1 MKFNTKIVLLLAL
14 VASGFCESVV
24 AQTLRLREQGSNSRR
39 VSVQVGQTITVEVFG
54 ELTGVEAAGFS
65 LFVTVPENAFQ
76 VVDQRPPDSDGAQIG
91 VQPFIQGPL
100 FQGAGEQANAL
111 IPETESIA
119 STFVGQQL
127 EYAVVIG
134 GAGNRVRTGSG
145 VLATFQLLCIQ
156 PIDNG
161 QINIEDNAVLETRLV
176 LSDGISERR
185 FITTQGM
192 EISVTGLELRD
203 IPDVILL
210 PGQADST
217 QIGRL
222 SDYVQATRPSV
233 SADSIEWSFEP
244 SDLDSLIIEVDPV
257 TKAVIITP
265 LEGWSGRQR
274 IVWTATE
281 PASAVRPGAPILFAT
296 EITEIVVNNP
306 PMFLVE
312 RGPDRVRR
320 DTVSFLEDAYSFLP
334 ETTPNSRKAF
344 NYGDLDLIIEDPDVI
359 DPQDELRF
367 AVLSFGGFNRDVQLS
382 ATVVGETHE
391 LLIWSVRDFTGVDSL
406 RVLATDGLRG
416 GTDTLIVVV
425 EVAPVPDPPIF
436 TLDVEERQPKITR
449 GGTKTYL
456 LPDIVNDVDTPVDSL
471 VFSWIDDP
479 GGNFTVDTTR
489 TGNGLEISIKGKAD
503 FSGDGRISFYVITSE
518 GLDDTMALFFTSSE
532 ALPPSLIQNEIK
544 ITISPGGDPQR
555 EQLDGFVNDPD
566 NTHDE
571 LQWIVPPGSNSDIG
585 IDEVRELSVGAPL
598 KFIGYEEVL
607 LTVSDPGG
615 QGDQLK
621 LRIYSSDGD
630 PVSGGL
636 PDFIFD
642 RGETDRSIDLD
653 SYYHDSDNSDN
664 EMFWE
669 RLNTFDQ
676 NNLEVDIDPITHGIT
691 LFVPETAAFGTE
703 TVVFRVTSP
712 EGTSANDTM
721 LVTIR
726 SGGGGS
732 PSDDFNLRAFPEDI
746 QVPVGAITEV
756 LNLNDFVLASGD
768 FSIESLA
775 WRVEIMSGNNSIPS
789 IREDNTVAVFGFS
802 SGTDTLLFTAQDSLG
817 RAQSSTAVVRVV
829 GENEVLRLLSIPDI
843 QFIAQQNFNDLQ
855 LNDFIEDKV
864 THPDSVISW
873 TYEPIGDQGS
883 LFVRVNTDNTVFA
896 TAADTLETLGVFVAR
911 NSEVGI
917 VGRDTVRV
925 IALDPSL
932 ANRQL
937 QEFPSVVFS
946 VGSADSTVALDE
958 FLPVEFLSADG
969 TALQA
974 NWMVSGQS
982 ITRPVIDTQA
992 PHLLRIESI
1001 GERVGVDS
1009 LTLTADIGGGFRATG
1024 TMAVTVIEAVD
1035 ESTLD
1040 LQVVPN
1046 PLDASFIDI
1055 FVIARRELAGTP
1067 NVIRS
1072 FETIDSTVAVR
1083 QIEEDLE
1090 GRGVLIWTGGIQLRA
1105 GASGIVNFEAQAFTA
1120 LGTNVGDT
1128 ASVKIAAVVAGKR
1141 AVLAH
1146 GGAGIDLA
1154 ADAVAGGTMVLLQV
1168 ADGQAAA
1175 ESENAELSLVHTVDI
1190 YPLGMRLDRPGH
1202 LAWDGTRQAG
1212 EGIYKYEN
1220 GAWRYLGASG
1230 QKVELT
1236 QLGRYGI
1243 LRDELPPELTIVA
1256 LPGAE
1261 QSELVGE
1268 AVDLGSGIDD
1278 TALRLWVNDEEASL
1292 TFDGETFRWQVPEK
1306 LAGVAYRLEIKV
1318 QDRAGNERVQRLAV
1332 GGFVLPQRAQLQAN
1346 FPNPFNPETTIPMLV
1361 AAGQG
1366 PVRLLIYNAAGQ
1378 QVRVLLDRP
1387 LSAGHHKIYWDGRD
1401 QAGRKMGSGV
1411 YLYRMET
1418 NTVAQTRSMT
1428 LLK

>member
-14 VASGFCESVV
+14 VASGFCATID
-24 AQTLRLREQGSNSRR
+24 AQTLRLREQGTNANR

-54 ELTGVEAAGFS
+54 ELAGVEAAGFS
-65 LFVTVPENAFQ
+65 LFVTVPEDAFQ
-76 VVDQRPPDSDGAQIG
+76 VVDQRPPGASGEQVG
-91 VQPFIQGPL
+91 VQPFIQGGL
-100 FQGAGEQANAL
+100 FQGAGEQLNYL

-119 STFVGQQL
+119 STFGGQQL
-127 EYAVVIG
+127 EYAAVIG

-145 VLATFQLLCIQ
+145 VLATFQVLCIQ

-161 QINIEDNAVLETRLV
+161 QINIEDNAILETRLV

-210 PGQADST
+210 PGQSDST

-222 SDYVQATRPSV
+222 TDYVQATRPSV
-233 SADSIEWSFEP
+233 AVDSIVWSFLP
-244 SDLDSLIIEVDPV
+244 TDLESIIIEIDPV
-257 TKAVIITP
+257 TKVVKITP

-274 IVWTATE
+274 ITWLATE
-281 PASAVRPGAPILFAT
+281 PESALISGGVALTTA
-296 EITEIVVNNP
+296 EISEIVVNNP
-306 PMFLVE
+306 PMFLIE
-312 RGPDRVRR
+312 RGPDGVRR
-320 DTVSFLEDAYSFLP
+320 DTVLFAEDEHSFLP

-359 DPQDELRF
+359 DPQDELRY
-367 AVLSFGGFNRDVQLS
+367 AVLSFGGFNNKEQLS

-391 LLIWSVRDFTGVDSL
+391 LLIWSVQDFTGVDSL

-416 GTDTLIVVV
+416 GTDTLLVVV

-436 TLDVEERQPKITR
+436 ILDVEERQPKITR

-456 LPDIVNDVDTPVDSL
+456 LPDLVTDVDTPVDSL
-471 VFSWIDDP
+471 VFSWVDDP
-479 GGNFTVDTTR
+479 GENFTVDTTR
-489 TGNGLEISIKGKAD
+489 TGNGLEITIKGKAD
-503 FSGDGRISFYVITSE
+503 FSGDGRISFHAIAPD
-518 GLDDTMALFFTSSE
+518 GLSDTMVLFFTSSE
-532 ALPPSLIQNEIK
+532 ALPPSLIKNEIK
-544 ITISPGGDPQR
+544 ITISPGGDPQL

-566 NTHDE
+566 NSPDE

-585 IDEVRELSVGAPL
+585 IDEDRQLSVSAPL

-621 LRIYSSDGD
+621 LRIYSSEGD
-630 PVSGGL
+630 PVAGGL
-636 PDFIFD
+636 PDFILD

-653 SYYHDSDNSDN
+653 NYYHDSDNADS
-664 EMFWE
+664 EIFWE
-669 RLNTFDQ
+669 KLNTFDQ
-676 NNLEVDIDPITHGIT
+676 NNLEVNVDPITHSIT

-703 TVVFRVTSP
+703 TVIFRVTSP

-726 SGGGGS
+726 AGGGGS
-732 PSDDFNLRAFPEDI
+732 PSDEFSLRAFPGDL
-746 QVPVGAITEV
+746 QVPLGSITEV
-756 LNLNDFVLASGD
+756 FNLNDFVLAAGD
-768 FSIESLA
+768 FPVESLS
-775 WRVEIMSGNNSIPS
+775 WRVEILAGNNSIPS
-789 IREDNTVAVFGFS
+789 IRDDKTVAVFGFS

-817 RAQSSTAVVRVV
+817 RTQSSTAVVKVF
-829 GENEVLRLLSIPDI
+829 GEDEVLRLLSIPDI
-843 QFIAQQNFNDLQ
+843 QFIAQQNFTGLQ
-855 LNDFIEDKV
+855 LADFIAD
-864 THPDSVISW
+864 TLAHPDSLVSW
-873 TYEPIGDQGS
+873 TYKPVGEQGS

-896 TAADTLETLGVFVAR
+896 TAADTIETLGVFIAR
-911 NSEVGI
+911 NNEMGV
-917 VGRDTVRV
+917 VGRDTVR
-925 IALDPSL
+925 ILALDPSL
-932 ANRQL
+932 ASRQL
-937 QEFPSVVFS
+937 QEFSPVVFS
-946 VGSADSTVALDE
+946 AGTADSTIVLDK
-958 FLPVEFLSADG
+958 FLPVDFLSADG
-969 TALQA
+969 TAPST
-974 NWMVSGQS
+974 NWAVSGQS

-992 PHLLRIESI
+992 PHLLRIDSI
-1001 GERVGVDS
+1001 GDRVGVDS
-1009 LTLTADIGGGFRATG
+1009 LTFTADIGGGFQATG
-1024 TMAVTVIEAVD
+1024 TMVVTVIEPVD

-1046 PLDASFIDI
+1046 PLDASFIDV
-1055 FVIARRELAGTP
+1055 FVVARRELAGTP

-1083 QIEEDLE
+1083 QIEEDLQ
-1090 GRGVLIWTGGIQLRA
+1090 GRGVLIWTGGIQLRS
-1105 GASGIVNFEAQAFTA
+1105 GASGLVSFEAQAFTV
-1120 LGTNVGDT
+1120 LGTDVRDT
-1128 ASVKIAAVVAGKR
+1128 ASVKIAAVVVGKR

-1146 GGAGIDLA
+1146 GGARLDLP
-1154 ADAVAGGTMVLLQV
+1154 ADAVAGGTTVLLQV
-1168 ADGQAAA
+1168 ADRQAVE
-1175 ESENAELSLVHTVDI
+1175 ESGNAQLSLVHMVDI
-1190 YPLGMRLDRPGH
+1190 YPLGMRLDRPGR

-1220 GAWRYLGASG
+1220 GDWRYLGASG

-1243 LRDELPPELTIVA
+1243 LRDQLPPELAIVA
-1256 LPGAE
+1256 LPGTG

-1268 AVDLGSGIDD
+1268 VVDLGSGIDD
-1278 TALRLWVNDEEASL
+1278 AALRLWVNDEEASL
-1292 TFDGETFRWQVPEK
+1292 EFDGQTFRWQVPEE
-1306 LAGVAYRLEIKV
+1306 LAGVAYRLELRAK
-1318 QDRAGNERVQRLAV
+1318 DRAGNERVQKLAI
-1332 GGFVLPQRAQLQAN
+1332 GGFALPQQAQLKAN
-1346 FPNPFNPETTIPMLV
+1346 YPNPFNPETTIPMLV
-1361 AAGQG
+1361 PAGQG

-1378 QVRVLLDRP
+1378 QVRVLLDWP
-1387 LSAGHHKIYWDGRD
+1387 LSAGHHKIHWDGRD

>member
-127 EYAVVIG
+127 EYAAVIG

-233 SADSIEWSFEP
+233 SADSLEWSFEP

-312 RGPDRVRR
+312 RGPDGVRR

-391 LLIWSVRDFTGVDSL
+391 LLIWSVQDFTGVDSL

-456 LPDIVNDVDTPVDSL
+456 LPDIVNDVDTLIDSL
-471 VFSWIDDP
+471 VFSWVDDP

-532 ALPPSLIQNEIK
+532 ALPPSLIQTEIK

-566 NTHDE
+566 NTPDE
-571 LQWIVPPGSNSDIG
+571 LQ
-585 IDEVRELSVGAPL
+585 
-598 KFIGYEEVL
+598 
-607 LTVSDPGG
+607 
-615 QGDQLK
+615 
-621 LRIYSSDGD
+621 
-630 PVSGGL
+630 
-636 PDFIFD
+636 
-642 RGETDRSIDLD
+642 
-653 SYYHDSDNSDN
+653 
-664 EMFWE
+664 
-669 RLNTFDQ
+669 
-676 NNLEVDIDPITHGIT
+676 
-691 LFVPETAAFGTE
+691 
-703 TVVFRVTSP
+703 
-712 EGTSANDTM
+712 
-721 LVTIR
+721 
-726 SGGGGS
+726 
-732 PSDDFNLRAFPEDI
+732 
-746 QVPVGAITEV
+746 
-756 LNLNDFVLASGD
+756 
-768 FSIESLA
+768 
-775 WRVEIMSGNNSIPS
+775 
-789 IREDNTVAVFGFS
+789 
-802 SGTDTLLFTAQDSLG
+802 
-817 RAQSSTAVVRVV
+817 
-829 GENEVLRLLSIPDI
+829 
-843 QFIAQQNFNDLQ
+843 
-855 LNDFIEDKV
+855 
-864 THPDSVISW
+864 
-873 TYEPIGDQGS
+873 
-883 LFVRVNTDNTVFA
+883 
-896 TAADTLETLGVFVAR
+896 
-911 NSEVGI
+911 
-917 VGRDTVRV
+917 
-925 IALDPSL
+925 
-932 ANRQL
+932 
-937 QEFPSVVFS
+937 
-946 VGSADSTVALDE
+946 
-958 FLPVEFLSADG
+958 
-969 TALQA
+969 
-974 NWMVSGQS
+974 
-982 ITRPVIDTQA
+982 
-992 PHLLRIESI
+992 
-1001 GERVGVDS
+1001 
-1009 LTLTADIGGGFRATG
+1009 
-1024 TMAVTVIEAVD
+1024 
-1035 ESTLD
+1035 
-1040 LQVVPN
+1040 
-1046 PLDASFIDI
+1046 
-1055 FVIARRELAGTP
+1055 
-1067 NVIRS
+1067 
-1072 FETIDSTVAVR
+1072 
-1083 QIEEDLE
+1083 
-1090 GRGVLIWTGGIQLRA
+1090 
-1105 GASGIVNFEAQAFTA
+1105 
-1120 LGTNVGDT
+1120 
-1128 ASVKIAAVVAGKR
+1128 
-1141 AVLAH
+1141 
-1146 GGAGIDLA
+1146 
-1154 ADAVAGGTMVLLQV
+1154 
-1168 ADGQAAA
+1168 
-1175 ESENAELSLVHTVDI
+1175 
-1190 YPLGMRLDRPGH
+1190 
-1202 LAWDGTRQAG
+1202 
-1212 EGIYKYEN
+1212 
-1220 GAWRYLGASG
+1220 
-1230 QKVELT
+1230 
-1236 QLGRYGI
+1236 
-1243 LRDELPPELTIVA
+1243 
-1256 LPGAE
+1256 
-1261 QSELVGE
+1261 
-1268 AVDLGSGIDD
+1268 
-1278 TALRLWVNDEEASL
+1278 
-1292 TFDGETFRWQVPEK
+1292 
-1306 LAGVAYRLEIKV
+1306 
-1318 QDRAGNERVQRLAV
+1318 
-1332 GGFVLPQRAQLQAN
+1332 
-1346 FPNPFNPETTIPMLV
+1346 
-1361 AAGQG
+1361 
-1366 PVRLLIYNAAGQ
+1366 
-1378 QVRVLLDRP
+1378 
-1387 LSAGHHKIYWDGRD
+1387 
-1401 QAGRKMGSGV
+1401 
-1411 YLYRMET
+1411 
-1418 NTVAQTRSMT
+1418 
-1428 LLK
+1428 